1 MKFRSIKHF
10 IWSFKNRKSLKNWRA
25 RNFSPPSPDVIKHQI
40 LMNNNLKDSLWIETG
55 TYYGETTKLLSKISK
70 KTISIEADKNL
81 FETSNK
87 ILKNFKNVEILNGK
101 SEDLLDKVISKN
113 LNFQNVCIYLDAHL
127 CQDHLKN
134 TKTFGNKNT
143 ATPILNELKVVSKY
157 VSSFEK
163 IVVLID
169 DIRLFKGKF
178 QNYPDK
184 NTLVNW
190 CKENNFLWEI
200 EQDIFICK
208 RIK

>member
-25 RNFSPPSPDVIKHQI
+25 RNFSPPSPDIIKHQI

-113 LNFQNVCIYLDAHL
+113 LNFKNVCIYLDAHL

-134 TKTFGNKNT
+134 TKTFGNENT
-143 ATPILNELKVVSKY
+143 ATPILNELEIVSKY
-157 VSSFEK
+157 VSNFEK

-169 DIRLFKGKF
+169 DIRLFQGKF
-178 QNYPDK
+178 QNYPNK
-184 NTLVNW
+184 NTLVSW

-208 RIK
+208 KI

>member
-81 FETSNK
+81 FENSNK
-87 ILKNFKNVEILNGK
+87 ILKNLKNVEILNGK

-113 LNFQNVCIYLDAHL
+113 LNFKNVCIYLDAHL

-134 TKTFGNKNT
+134 TKTFGNENT
-143 ATPILNELKVVSKY
+143 ATPILNELEIVSKY
-157 VSSFEK
+157 VASFEK

-184 NTLVNW
+184 NTVVNW

-208 RIK
+208 KI

>member
-70 KTISIEADKNL
+70 KIISIEADKNL

-87 ILKNFKNVEILNGK
+87 ILKKFKNVEILNGK

-113 LNFQNVCIYLDAHL
+113 LNFKNVCIYLDAHL

-134 TKTFGNKNT
+134 TKTFGNENT
-143 ATPILNELKVVSKY
+143 ATPILNELEIVSKY

-208 RIK
+208 KI

>member
-113 LNFQNVCIYLDAHL
+113 LNFKNVCIYLDAHL

-134 TKTFGNKNT
+134 TKTFGNEDT
-143 ATPILNELKVVSKY
+143 ATPILNELEIVSKY

-208 RIK
+208 KI

>member
-81 FETSNK
+81 FENSNK
-87 ILKNFKNVEILNGK
+87 ILKNLKNVEILNGK

-113 LNFQNVCIYLDAHL
+113 LNFKNVCIYLDAHL
-127 CQDHLKN
+127 CQDHLEN
-134 TKTFGNKNT
+134 TKTFGNENT
-143 ATPILNELKVVSKY
+143 ATPILNELEIVSKY
-157 VSSFEK
+157 VASFEK

-169 DIRLFKGKF
+169 DIRLFQGKF

-190 CKENNFLWEI
+190 CEENDFLWEI

-208 RIK
+208 KI

>member
-25 RNFSPPSPDVIKHQI
+25 RNFSPPSPDIIKHQI

-87 ILKNFKNVEILNGK
+87 ILKKFKNVEILNGK

-113 LNFQNVCIYLDAHL
+113 LNFKNVCIYLDAHL

-134 TKTFGNKNT
+134 TKTFGNENT
-143 ATPILNELKVVSKY
+143 ATPILNELEIISKY
-157 VSSFEK
+157 VASFEK

-208 RIK
+208 KI

>member
-134 TKTFGNKNT
+134 TKTFGNEDT
-143 ATPILNELKVVSKY
+143 ATPILNELEIVSKY

-169 DIRLFKGKF
+169 DIRLFQGKF
-178 QNYPDK
+178 QNYPNK
-184 NTLVNW
+184 NTLVSW
-190 CKENNFLWEI
+190 CKKNNFLWEI

-208 RIK
+208 KI

>member
-81 FETSNK
+81 FETSNR
-87 ILKNFKNVEILNGK
+87 ILKKFKNVEILNGK

-113 LNFQNVCIYLDAHL
+113 LNFKNVCIYLDAHL

-134 TKTFGNKNT
+134 TKTFGNENT
-143 ATPILNELKVVSKY
+143 ATPILNELEIVSKY

-208 RIK
+208 KI

>member
-113 LNFQNVCIYLDAHL
+113 LNFKNVCIYLDAHL
-127 CQDHLKN
+127 FQDHLKN
-134 TKTFGNKNT
+134 TKTFGNENT
-143 ATPILNELKVVSKY
+143 ATPILDELEIITKY
-157 VSSFEK
+157 LANFEK

-169 DIRLFKGKF
+169 DIRLFQGKF
-178 QNYPDK
+178 QNYPNK

-190 CKENNFLWEI
+190 CKENDFLWEI

-208 RIK
+208 KI

>member
-1 MKFRSIKHF
+1 
-10 IWSFKNRKSLKNWRA
+10 
-25 RNFSPPSPDVIKHQI
+25 
-40 LMNNNLKDSLWIETG
+40 MNNNLKDSLWIETG

-101 SEDLLDKVISKN
+101 SEDLLDNVISKN
-113 LNFQNVCIYLDAHL
+113 LNFKNVCIYLDAHL

-134 TKTFGNKNT
+134 TKTFGNENT
-143 ATPILNELKVVSKY
+143 ATPILSELEIVSKY
-157 VSSFEK
+157 VASFEK

-169 DIRLFKGKF
+169 DIRLFQGKF
-178 QNYPDK
+178 QNYPNK

-190 CKENNFLWEI
+190 CKENDFLWEI

-208 RIK
+208 KI

>member
-134 TKTFGNKNT
+134 TKTFGNENT
-143 ATPILNELKVVSKY
+143 ATPILNELEIVSKY
-157 VSSFEK
+157 VSNFEK

-169 DIRLFKGKF
+169 DIRLFQGKF
-178 QNYPDK
+178 QNYPNK

-208 RIK
+208 KI

>member
-87 ILKNFKNVEILNGK
+87 ILKKFKNVEILNGK

-113 LNFQNVCIYLDAHL
+113 LNFKNVCIYLDAHL

-134 TKTFGNKNT
+134 TKTFGNENT
-143 ATPILNELKVVSKY
+143 ATPILNELEIVSKY

-208 RIK
+208 KI

>member
-81 FETSNK
+81 FETSNR
-87 ILKNFKNVEILNGK
+87 ILKKFKNVEILNGK

-113 LNFQNVCIYLDAHL
+113 LNFKNICIYLDAHL

-134 TKTFGNKNT
+134 TKTFGNENT
-143 ATPILNELKVVSKY
+143 ATPILNELEIVSKY
-157 VSSFEK
+157 VASFEK

-169 DIRLFKGKF
+169 DIRLFQGKF

-184 NTLVNW
+184 NALVNW

-208 RIK
+208 KI

>member
-1 MKFRSIKHF
+1 
-10 IWSFKNRKSLKNWRA
+10 
-25 RNFSPPSPDVIKHQI
+25 
-40 LMNNNLKDSLWIETG
+40 MNNNLKDSLWIETG

-113 LNFQNVCIYLDAHL
+113 LNFKNVCIYLDAHL

-134 TKTFGNKNT
+134 TKTFGNENT
-143 ATPILNELKVVSKY
+143 ATPILNELEIISKY
-157 VSSFEK
+157 VASFEK

-169 DIRLFKGKF
+169 DIRLFQGKF

-190 CKENNFLWEI
+190 CEENDFLWEI
-200 EQDIFICK
+200 EQDMFICK
-208 RIK
+208 KI

>member
-81 FETSNK
+81 FETSNR
-87 ILKNFKNVEILNGK
+87 ILKKFKNVEILNGK

-113 LNFQNVCIYLDAHL
+113 LNFKNVCIYLDAHL

-134 TKTFGNKNT
+134 TKTFGNEDT
-143 ATPILNELKVVSKY
+143 ATPILNELEIVSKY

-169 DIRLFKGKF
+169 DIRLFQGKF
-178 QNYPDK
+178 QNYPNK

-190 CKENNFLWEI
+190 CKENDFLWEI

-208 RIK
+208 KI

>member
-1 MKFRSIKHF
+1 MKKKIIISD
-10 IWSFKNRKSLKNWRA
+10 KNRKSLKNWRA
-25 RNFSPPSPDVIKHQI
+25 RNFSPPSPDIIKHQI

-134 TKTFGNKNT
+134 TKTFGNEDT
-143 ATPILNELKVVSKY
+143 ATPILNELEIVSKY

-208 RIK
+208 KI

>member
-81 FETSNK
+81 FETSNR
-87 ILKNFKNVEILNGK
+87 ILKKFKNVEILNGK

-113 LNFQNVCIYLDAHL
+113 LNFKNVCIYLDAHL

-134 TKTFGNKNT
+134 TKTFGNENT
-143 ATPILNELKVVSKY
+143 ATPILNELEIVSKY

-169 DIRLFKGKF
+169 DIRLFQGKF
-178 QNYPDK
+178 QNYPNK

-190 CKENNFLWEI
+190 CKENDFLWEI

-208 RIK
+208 KI

>member
-113 LNFQNVCIYLDAHL
+113 LNFKNVCIYLDAHL

-134 TKTFGNKNT
+134 TKTFGNENT
-143 ATPILNELKVVSKY
+143 ATPILNELEIITKY
-157 VSSFEK
+157 LANFEK

-169 DIRLFKGKF
+169 DIRLFQGKF
-178 QNYPDK
+178 QNYPNK

-190 CKENNFLWEI
+190 CKENDFLWEI

-208 RIK
+208 KI

>member
-81 FETSNK
+81 FETSNR
-87 ILKNFKNVEILNGK
+87 ILKKFKNVEILNGK

-113 LNFQNVCIYLDAHL
+113 LNFKNVCIYLDAHL

-134 TKTFGNKNT
+134 TKTFGNENT
-143 ATPILNELKVVSKY
+143 ATPILNELEIITKY
-157 VSSFEK
+157 LANFEK

-169 DIRLFKGKF
+169 DIRLFQGKF

-184 NTLVNW
+184 NALVNW

-200 EQDIFICK
+200 DQDIFICK
-208 RIK
+208 KI

>member
-113 LNFQNVCIYLDAHL
+113 LNFKNICIYLDAHL

-134 TKTFGNKNT
+134 TKTFGNENT
-143 ATPILNELKVVSKY
+143 ATPILNELEIITKY
-157 VSSFEK
+157 LANFEK

-169 DIRLFKGKF
+169 DIRLFQGKF
-178 QNYPDK
+178 QNYPNK

-190 CKENNFLWEI
+190 CKENDFLWEI

-208 RIK
+208 KI

>member
-113 LNFQNVCIYLDAHL
+113 LNFKNVCIYLDAHL

-134 TKTFGNKNT
+134 TKTFGNENT
-143 ATPILNELKVVSKY
+143 ATPILNELEIVSKY
-157 VSSFEK
+157 VASFEK

-169 DIRLFKGKF
+169 DIRLFQGKF

-190 CKENNFLWEI
+190 CEENDFLWEI

-208 RIK
+208 KI

>member
-134 TKTFGNKNT
+134 TKTFGNENT
-143 ATPILNELKVVSKY
+143 ATPILNELEIITKY
-157 VSSFEK
+157 LANFEK

-169 DIRLFKGKF
+169 DIRLFQGKF

-184 NTLVNW
+184 NALVNW

-208 RIK
+208 KI